1 MRIVYFRCVVVRDA
15 MTKIPRQG
23 PLWELG
29 VLKEIYGDGNLEDIE
44 EFEAEMQ
51 DAMLPPDEEMQ
62 RLAKV
67 YGRDKDSKIPFAEI
81 AFGRSNAGVR
91 LLKQTMEGS
100 IVPEPKEPKTRKK
113 AGKEEADPAPE
124 AEDADA
130 GAGSGAAENP
140 A

>member
-100 IVPEPKEPKTRKK
+100 IVPEPKEPNEPKTRKR

-124 AEDADA
+124 TEAAD
-130 GAGSGAAENP
+130 AAENP